1 MGICMKHTTYALLAA
16 FVLFAS
22 GCNSEPEER
31 TELSDYKKRQLDKAK
46 AVEDEMNKHIENID
60 QQLDTNSKKE
70 DDN

>member
-1 MGICMKHTTYALLAA
+1 MGICMKHIIYALLAA

-46 AVEDEMNKHIENID
+46 AVEDEMNKRIENID

-70 DDN
+70 GDN